1 MAQLIR
7 EEEVEIVLES
17 WFANLLDLL
26 FSVVLV
32 IILAIYHLTILIAYI
47 IFCPLLVISLRG
59 LEPHSREVV
68 SLLLRIGVVV
78 KHLVC
83 LVLTCLGIVVVRI
96 LIDIVDRARSI
107 GRALEQWS
115 VTILV
120 AVEHREQSRRVI
132 RVVRVHR
139 RIDRS
144 TNCNRSVRRE
154 AEHNHRNT
162 HNQQVQDAQAL
173 AVCQIDCGAEQCEHC
188 KGEEYHA
195 AIYRHRQLVHAED
208 IDLGSESNGVW
219 DDNAV
224 NEEEQ
229 CARQ

>member
-1 MAQLIR
+1 M
-7 EEEVEIVLES
+7 
-17 WFANLLDLL
+17 
-26 FSVVLV
+26 
-32 IILAIYHLTILIAYI
+32 YHLTILVADV
-47 IFCPLLVISLRG
+47 IFCPLLVISLRV
-59 LEPHSREVV
+59 LEPHTREEV
-68 SLLLRIGVVV
+68 SLLLRIDIVVEN
-78 KHLVC
+78 LVS
-83 LVLTCLGIVVVRI
+83 LVLTCLGVVVVYI
-96 LIDIVDRARSI
+96 LVDVVDRARSI
-107 GRALEQWS
+107 RRTLEQWS
-115 VTILV
+115 IAILV
-120 AVEHREQSRRVI
+120 TVEHREQSRRVI
-132 RVVRVHR
+132 RIVRVHR